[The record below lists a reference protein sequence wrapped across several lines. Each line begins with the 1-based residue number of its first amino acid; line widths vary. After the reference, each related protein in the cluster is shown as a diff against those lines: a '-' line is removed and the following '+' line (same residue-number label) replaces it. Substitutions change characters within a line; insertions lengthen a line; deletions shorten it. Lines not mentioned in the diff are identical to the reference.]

1 MISADLQVIVLSS
14 LIVILSFTIRGLTG
28 FGSGLLMVPLMA
40 LFLDIKFIVPI
51 GMILAIL
58 SGFFLL
64 FTFQTKKWVR
74 KDLLLMVISG
84 AIVGTLLGVYFLT
97 SYNSQILKKLLGIFI
112 SSYSLKMLFE
122 RENKIKQIRNYVG
135 VIAGIFSGILGGMFG
150 TGGPPIVIYLK
161 KLNLGKQEFRSTLI
175 FYFLITN
182 SWQLAN
188 YFYAG
193 LVNKDI
199 LKFTIYLIPA
209 FILGSLL
216 GTFLHI
222 KLNQFIFNK
231 IVAMVLLITGICLII

>member
-1 MISADLQVIVLSS
+1 MISFDLQVIFLSS

-40 LFLDIKFIVPI
+40 LFLDIKLIVPI
-51 GMILAIL
+51 GMMLAIL

-74 KDLLLMVISG
+74 KDLLLMVVSG
-84 AIVGTLLGVYFLT
+84 AIVGTLLGVYILA

-112 SSYSLKMLFE
+112 SGYSLKMLFE
-122 RENKIKQIRNYVG
+122 RENKVNEVRNYIG
-135 VIAGIFSGILGGMFG
+135 VIAGFFSGILGGMFG

-161 KLNLGKQEFRSTLI
+161 RINLNKQEFRSTLI

-193 LVNKDI
+193 LVSKDI

-209 FILGSLL
+209 FIIGSLL
-216 GTFLHI
+216 GTLLHI
-222 KLNQFIFNK
+222 KLNQFLFNK
-231 IVAMVLLITGICLII
+231 IVATVLLITGICLII